1 MFNMTQ
7 IREKSHVVLWLF
19 LVVFIL
25 SMIAGG
31 LLGGAN
37 IVDLIFGGTDP
48 NRYAGWVKN
57 RGITHREFQNQYNNQ
72 SIYHKMIQ

>member
-7 IREKSHVVLWLF
+7 IRERSHVVLWLF
-19 LVVFIL
+19 LVVFVL
-25 SMIAGG
+25 SMVAGG

-48 NRYAGWVKN
+48 NRYL
-57 RGITHREFQNQYNNQ
+57 
-72 SIYHKMIQ
+72 